1 MAATTQAVA
10 AEATG
15 AGWIAALAA
24 TLALFGLKITIVLPA
39 AIGAAVALF
48 FFRQQMI
55 GGAPLGLA
63 GSFAVWGGGCSISA
77 YSSEAMVDALDLANK
92 ARAEPAAAIL
102 IALVVMA
109 AAAKVF
115 QMLRDIDLKGIIEH
129 RLKGSTSGTS
139 NQGQKGEGG

>member
-1 MAATTQAVA
+1 MASPTQAVA
-10 AEATG
+10 AEVSG

-24 TLALFGLKITIVLPA
+24 TLAIFGLKLTIVVPA
-39 AIGAAVALF
+39 AIGALVALF

-63 GSFAVWGGGCSISA
+63 GSFAVWGGGCAISA

-92 ARAEPAAAIL
+92 TRAEPAAAIL
-102 IALVVMA
+102 LALVGMA

-115 QMLRDIDLKGIIEH
+115 QMLRDLDLKGIIEH
-129 RLKGSTSGTS
+129 RLKGGASTPSTGH
-139 NQGQKGEGG
+139 KGEGG